1 MNMQLIQDKDFNE
14 YIESYKKLKLKDKQ
28 ELIETELKKIIV
40 LLNTKNKEL
49 GLEESMLYNREILDT
64 KKESVN
70 NDDFA
75 ESVFVYINSIE
86 ELLADYINKVERRI

>member
-28 ELIETELKKIIV
+28 DLIETELQKIII
-40 LLNTKNKEL
+40 LLNNKNKEL
-49 GLEESMLYNREILDT
+49 GLEESMLYNKEILDT
-64 KKESVN
+64 KKESAN

>member
-1 MNMQLIQDKDFNE
+1 MQLIQDKDFNE

>member
-1 MNMQLIQDKDFNE
+1 MQLIQDKDFNE

-64 KKESVN
+64 KKESIN

>member
-1 MNMQLIQDKDFNE
+1 MQLIQDKDFNG

-40 LLNTKNKEL
+40 LLNTKNKQL

-64 KKESVN
+64 KKESIN

>member
-1 MNMQLIQDKDFNE
+1 MQLIQDKDFNE

-40 LLNTKNKEL
+40 LINTKNKEL

>member
-1 MNMQLIQDKDFNE
+1 MKLIQDKDFNE